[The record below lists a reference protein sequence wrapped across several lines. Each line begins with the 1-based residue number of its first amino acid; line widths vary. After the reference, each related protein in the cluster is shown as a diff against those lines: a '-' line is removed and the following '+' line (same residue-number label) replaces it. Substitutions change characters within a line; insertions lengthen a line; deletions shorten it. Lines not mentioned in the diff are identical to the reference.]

1 MQLCGWVDRR
11 RDHGGVIFI
20 DLRDR
25 SGTVQITVDPDLG
38 ADAFAVAEHLRSET
52 VLQVEGKV
60 RARPGDSLNDKLATG
75 AVEVLASGITVLN
88 SVKGNL
94 PFPVSV
100 HDEENTREELRL
112 RHRYLDLRR
121 KRMNDNL
128 RLRAQTI
135 QAARRFLED
144 AGFIEVETPVLT
156 RSTPEGARDYVLP
169 SRVCGGEWFAL
180 PQSPQLFK
188 QLLMVGGI
196 ERYYQVARCFRD
208 EDLRADRQPEF
219 TQLDIEMSFMDQE
232 QILELNESLICAIWK
247 AVKGIELPRP
257 FPRMTWHDAMER
269 YGTDR
274 PDTRYGMELTNVS
287 DIVKDMGFKVFSGA
301 VKSGGAVKC
310 IAVPGGNDAVSNVRI
325 KPGGDV
331 FSEAQKAG
339 AGGLAFIRVRDG
351 GEIDT
356 IGAIKDNL
364 SDEQKQ
370 ELLSRTGAEPGTL
383 LLFGAGDTATVNK
396 ALDRVRQYLAKELG
410 MVKADRD
417 NDQWNFLWVVD
428 FPMFE
433 FNSDENRYEAL
444 HHPFCAPNAEDL
456 GSDASKWADTLPGAR
471 AQAYDLVLNGL
482 ELGGGSLRIHD
493 SALQRQ
499 VLQTVGLP
507 LEEAQ
512 EQFGFLMDALDVGAP
527 PHGGLAFGVD
537 RMVMLL
543 AGEESIRDTIAF
555 PKTQQARCLMT
566 SAQGALPTSSWRNCT
581 WPAPGLSPT
590 RKTEGGYWAEQI
602 PKGISAFVA
611 PRPTA
616 RNPEVGLH
624 KASFCPA
631 SPDGPGGPVS
641 AAAAAQ
647 RICCGFISR
656 TSAGSTCSPM
666 RRRSPWPAWC
676 SAVKHCCSSNGSWLR
691 AMPPSVNCTVSK
703 NCNAGKPTST
713 ATGQPSR
720 NGPGRQDC
728 PCPSCSSGLTWAI
741 RPGLSR
747 PSWRPR
753 I

>member
-1 MQLCGWVDRR
+1 MRSNGCGDLREQNIDNAVKLCGWVDRR

-38 ADAFAVAEHLRSET
+38 AEAFAVAEHLRSET

-60 RARPGDSLNDKLATG
+60 RARPADSLNEKLATG
-75 AVEVLASGITVLN
+75 AVEVLASGIRVLN

-274 PDTRYGMELTNVS
+274 PDTRFGMELTNVS
-287 DIVKDMGFKVFSGA
+287 DIVEDMGFKVFSGA
-301 VKSGGAVKC
+301 VKSGGSVKC
-310 IAVPGGNDAVSNVRI
+310 IAVPGGNDALSNVRI

-364 SDEQKQ
+364 NDDQKQ

-410 MVKADRD
+410 MVQADRD

-456 GSDASKWADTLPGAR
+456 GNDASQWADTLPGAR

-566 SAQGALPTSSWRNCT
+566 N
-581 WPAPGLSPT
+581 APGGVAVQQLEELHVASTWVDPD
-590 RKTEGGYWAEQI
+590 TEA
-602 PKGISAFVA
+602 
-611 PRPTA
+611 
-616 RNPEVGLH
+616 
-624 KASFCPA
+624 
-631 SPDGPGGPVS
+631 
-641 AAAAAQ
+641 
-647 RICCGFISR
+647 
-656 TSAGSTCSPM
+656 
-666 RRRSPWPAWC
+666 
-676 SAVKHCCSSNGSWLR
+676 
-691 AMPPSVNCTVSK
+691 
-703 NCNAGKPTST
+703 
-713 ATGQPSR
+713 
-720 NGPGRQDC
+720 
-728 PCPSCSSGLTWAI
+728 
-741 RPGLSR
+741 
-747 PSWRPR
+747 
-753 I
+753 

>member
-1 MQLCGWVDRR
+1 MRSNGCGDLREQHIDAIVQLCGWVDRR

-38 ADAFAVAEHLRSET
+38 AEAFAVAEHLRSET
-52 VLQVEGKV
+52 VLRVSGKV
-60 RARPGDSLNDKLATG
+60 RARPAESLNDKLATG

-135 QAARRFLED
+135 QAARRFLEA

-232 QILELNESLICAIWK
+232 EILELNEALICAIWK

-287 DIVKDMGFKVFSGA
+287 DVVKDMGFKVFSGA
-301 VKSGGAVKC
+301 VKSGGSVKC
-310 IAVPGGNDAVSNVRI
+310 IAVPGGNDALSNVRI

-331 FSEAQKAG
+331 FSEAQAAG

-364 SDEQKQ
+364 SEEQKQ
-370 ELLSRTGAEPGTL
+370 ELLNRTGAEPGTL
-383 LLFGAGDTATVNK
+383 LLFGAGDTSTVNK
-396 ALDRVRQYLAKELG
+396 ALDRVRQYLARELG
-410 MVKADRD
+410 MVKPDRE
-417 NDQWNFLWVVD
+417 NDLWNFLWVID

-444 HHPFCAPNAEDL
+444 HHPFCAPNIDDL
-456 GSDASKWADTLPGAR
+456 GTDSQQWAQTLPSAR

-507 LEEAQ
+507 LKEAQ

-527 PHGGLAFGVD
+527 PHGGLAFGID

-566 SAQGALPTSSWRNCT
+566 N
-581 WPAPGLSPT
+581 APGSVESKQL
-590 RKTEGGYWAEQI
+590 EELH
-602 PKGISAFVA
+602 VA
-611 PRPTA
+611 STWEE
-616 RNPEVGLH
+616 PEE
-624 KASFCPA
+624 
-631 SPDGPGGPVS
+631 D
-641 AAAAAQ
+641 
-647 RICCGFISR
+647 
-656 TSAGSTCSPM
+656 
-666 RRRSPWPAWC
+666 
-676 SAVKHCCSSNGSWLR
+676 
-691 AMPPSVNCTVSK
+691 
-703 NCNAGKPTST
+703 
-713 ATGQPSR
+713 
-720 NGPGRQDC
+720 
-728 PCPSCSSGLTWAI
+728 
-741 RPGLSR
+741 
-747 PSWRPR
+747 
-753 I
+753 

>member
-1 MQLCGWVDRR
+1 MRSNGCGDLRKQHIDKQVQLCGWVDRR

-38 ADAFAVAEHLRSET
+38 AEAFAVAEHLRSET
-52 VLQVEGKV
+52 VLQVSGKV
-60 RARPGDSLNDKLATG
+60 RARPAESLNDKLATG
-75 AVEVLASGITVLN
+75 AVEVLASGIKVLN

-135 QAARRFLED
+135 QAARRFLEEQS
-144 AGFIEVETPVLT
+144 FIEVETPVLT

-169 SRVCGGEWFAL
+169 SRVCGGDWFAL

-208 EDLRADRQPEF
+208 EDLRADRQPEC

-232 QILELNESLICAIWK
+232 EILELNESLICTIWK
-247 AVKGIELPRP
+247 SVKGIELPRP

-274 PDTRYGMELTNVS
+274 PDTRYGMELVTVS
-287 DIVKDMGFKVFSGA
+287 NIVKVMGFKVFSGA
-301 VKSGGAVKC
+301 VKSGGAVKV
-310 IAVPGGNDAVSNVRI
+310 IAVPGGNDALSNVRI

-331 FSEAQKAG
+331 FSEAQAAG
-339 AGGLAFIRVRDG
+339 AGGLAFIRVREG

-364 SDEQKQ
+364 SEEQKQ
-370 ELLSRTGAEPGTL
+370 ELLSRTEAQPGTL

-410 MVKADRD
+410 MVQADRD

-433 FNSDENRYEAL
+433 FNSDEDRFEAL

-456 GSDASKWADTLPGAR
+456 GNDPSEWAKTLPQAR

-566 SAQGALPTSSWRNCT
+566 N
-581 WPAPGLSPT
+581 APG
-590 RKTEGGYWAEQI
+590 G
-602 PKGISAFVA
+602 VA
-611 PRPTA
+611 D
-616 RNPEVGLH
+616 NQLEELH
-624 KASFCPA
+624 VASTWVEEN
-631 SPDGPGGPVS
+631 DE
-641 AAAAAQ
+641 AA
-647 RICCGFISR
+647 
-656 TSAGSTCSPM
+656 
-666 RRRSPWPAWC
+666 
-676 SAVKHCCSSNGSWLR
+676 N
-691 AMPPSVNCTVSK
+691 
-703 NCNAGKPTST
+703 
-713 ATGQPSR
+713 
-720 NGPGRQDC
+720 
-728 PCPSCSSGLTWAI
+728 
-741 RPGLSR
+741 
-747 PSWRPR
+747 
-753 I
+753 

>member
-1 MQLCGWVDRR
+1 MRSNGCGDLRKDSIDAVVQLCGWVDRR

-38 ADAFAVAEHLRSET
+38 AEAFAVAEHLRSET
-52 VLQVEGKV
+52 VLQVHGKV
-60 RARPGDSLNDKLATG
+60 RARPAESLNDKLATG
-75 AVEVLASGITVLN
+75 AIEVLASDIVVLN
-88 SVKGNL
+88 KVTGTL

-128 RLRAQTI
+128 RLRALTI
-135 QAARRFLED
+135 QVARRFLED
-144 AGFIEVETPVLT
+144 EGFIEVETPVLT

-169 SRVCGGEWFAL
+169 SRVCGGDWFAL

-219 TQLDIEMSFMDQE
+219 TQLDIEMSFMGEE
-232 QILELNESLICAIWK
+232 QILQLNEDLICAIWK
-247 AVKGIELPRP
+247 SVKGIELPRP

-274 PDTRYGMELTNVS
+274 PDTRYGMELVTVS
-287 DIVKDMGFKVFSGA
+287 DIVQDMGFKVFSGA
-301 VKSGGAVKC
+301 VKSGGSVKV
-310 IAVPGGNDAVSNVRI
+310 IAVPGGNDALSNVRI

-331 FSEAQKAG
+331 FSEAQAAG

-364 SDEQKQ
+364 SDEQKA
-370 ELLSRTGAEPGTL
+370 ELLKRTGATPGTL
-383 LLFGAGDTATVNK
+383 LLFGAGETAIVNK
-396 ALDRVRQYLAKELG
+396 ALDRVRQYLAKELNL
-410 MVKADRD
+410 VKPDRQ
-417 NDQWNFLWVVD
+417 NDAWNFLWVVD

-444 HHPFCAPNAEDL
+444 HHPFCAPNTDDL
-456 GSDASKWADTLPGAR
+456 GSDPAQWATTLPKAR

-512 EQFGFLMDALDVGAP
+512 AQFGFLINALDMGAP

-543 AGEESIRDTIAF
+543 AGEDSIRDTIAF

-566 SAQGALPTSSWRNCT
+566 DAPSSVAEKQLQELHVSST
-581 WPAPGLSPT
+581 WVDPA
-590 RKTEGGYWAEQI
+590 EDE
-602 PKGISAFVA
+602 
-611 PRPTA
+611 
-616 RNPEVGLH
+616 N
-624 KASFCPA
+624 
-631 SPDGPGGPVS
+631 
-641 AAAAAQ
+641 
-647 RICCGFISR
+647 
-656 TSAGSTCSPM
+656 
-666 RRRSPWPAWC
+666 
-676 SAVKHCCSSNGSWLR
+676 
-691 AMPPSVNCTVSK
+691 
-703 NCNAGKPTST
+703 
-713 ATGQPSR
+713 
-720 NGPGRQDC
+720 
-728 PCPSCSSGLTWAI
+728 
-741 RPGLSR
+741 
-747 PSWRPR
+747 
-753 I
+753 